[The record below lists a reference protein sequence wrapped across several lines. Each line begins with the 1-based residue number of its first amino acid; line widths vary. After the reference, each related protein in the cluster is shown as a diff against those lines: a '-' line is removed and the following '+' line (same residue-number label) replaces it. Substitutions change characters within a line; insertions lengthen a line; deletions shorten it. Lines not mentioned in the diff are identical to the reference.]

1 MALRTRL
8 IALGLAASALSIAR
22 GTIAEATPW
31 GPSPSLSLNFLSG
44 VVDPRVDFTRTSP
57 GGYFDSTGTFQWT
70 PTSRNLLL
78 YTREF
83 DNAIWN
89 KAAGSVTV
97 APDAAIGWDGFQTA
111 DTITESTGTGA
122 HNIYQSAPVASGQAH
137 TWSGEAKANG
147 RSSIQLKCQATATI
161 YTVEFDLSAGTKT
174 DRFGIGSATIT
185 SLGNGWYRITATAT
199 STAAG
204 TGYWQLN
211 LCNAANSTSYT
222 GDGVSGVH
230 LRDAQ
235 FEQAAVASSYTRN
248 YGGFY
253 PPRLDYDPI
262 TLQPRGLLGEEV
274 RANRTLQSED
284 FTLAPWAAAV
294 TGTSTRVN
302 AGLYKGFM
310 RGLVTATSANG
321 GIRQIHSGLT
331 SGKAHAVSFYLDGA
345 TPVLYVLEN
354 GSAAYGQPCSATL
367 NPANGTSSALTGITG
382 VTSVP
387 FGAGYIFT
395 VILPVAAG
403 TLTANQ
409 EIRCPNSGESFGFG
423 RPQFEE
429 GAFATSY
436 MPTGAAIVTR
446 AVDTGLI
453 QGATFAS
460 FFNQTEGTIF
470 VEFDCY
476 ANAAIAVYEALTIS
490 DGTSSN
496 MIRIFEYNGAI
507 GGAVTTGA
515 VSQADMQQAGAYTP
529 NAPVKVALA
538 YKANDFA
545 VSVNGNV
552 VITDTAGAVPVV
564 DRMYIGGMNTRL
576 NGHVRKVAAYP
587 VRLSNAQ
594 LQALTA

>member
-1 MALRTRL
+1 MRALPN
-8 IALGLAASALSIAR
+8 IMGMGMGLGMSNHPRSLPKLSLSFLS
-22 GTIAEATPW
+22 EAT
-31 GPSPSLSLNFLSG
+31 L
-44 VVDPRVDFTRTSP
+44 DPRIDFSRTSP

-83 DNAIWN
+83 DNAAW
-89 KAAGSVTV
+89 
-97 APDAAIGWDGFQTA
+97 
-111 DTITESTGTGA
+111 
-122 HNIYQSAPVASGQAH
+122 
-137 TWSGEAKANG
+137 
-147 RSSIQLKCQATATI
+147 
-161 YTVEFDLSAGTKT
+161 TKV
-174 DRFGIGSATIT
+174 S
-185 SLGNGWYRITATAT
+185 ATAT
-199 STAAG
+199 SGQGVNWDGTNSLNKIVEAAATAQHGINYNLASVNGTIYSATAYVKAG
-204 TGYWQLN
+204 TRSWAYLSFAN
-211 LCNAANSTSYT
+211 LA
-222 GDGVSGVH
+222 DGTVWFDLSNGVKGT
-230 LRDAQ
+230 Q
-235 FEQAAVASSYTRN
+235 QAAVSGATITLMPNGVYKITATWTANGASNFYTLGMASADGAASYAGDGASYIFAADAQLELGAPTAYTRN
-248 YGGFY
+248 YGGLY
-253 PPRLDYDPI
+253 PPRFDYDPV
-262 TLQPRGLLGEEV
+262 TLQPRGLLVEEA
-274 RANRTLQSED
+274 RTNRTLQSED

-345 TPVLYVLEN
+345 TPVLYVLED

-395 VILPVAAG
+395 VILPAAGG

-453 QGATFAS
+453 QGANFAS
-460 FFNQTEGTIF
+460 FYNQAEGTIF
-470 VEFDCY
+470 VEFDCF
-476 ANAAIAVYEALTIS
+476 ANAAITVYETLTIS
-490 DGTSSN
+490 DGTYSN
-496 MIRIFEYNGAI
+496 MIRIFEYNGSIGSAVSI
-507 GGAVTTGA
+507 GGAVTKGG
-515 VSQADMQQAGAYTP
+515 VNQADLQWVGAYTP
-529 NAPVKVALA
+529 NTPVKVALA

-545 VSVNGNV
+545 VSVNDNA
-552 VITDTAGAVPVV
+552 VITDTIGTLPTV
-564 DRMYIGGMNTRL
+564 DRMYIGGINIFS
-576 NGHVRKVAAYP
+576 GHLRSIAYYP
-587 VRLSNAQ
+587 TRLSNAQ